1 MFRLEYILKQRTES
15 ELVLQFRPLFR
26 LFMFIFAALVAGSIV
41 VAGRDP
47 SGITFFPPLFLIFF
61 ILAGLYDERW
71 IMDREKRLLV
81 HRNGFI
87 PLVRSRSYPFDAIEA
102 LEIDTFKTHKKIIRL
117 SFLLAD
123 GSRKDV
129 EISGRKNREEIEER
143 ARRMA
148 AFMGL
153 PFNTA

>member
-1 MFRLEYILKQRTES
+1 MFSLDYVLKQGSEN
-15 ELVLQFRPLFR
+15 ELVLRFRTSFR
-26 LFMFIFAALVAGSIV
+26 LFMFLFAALVAGSMA
-41 VAGRDP
+41 VAGPDP
-47 SGITFFPPLFLIFF
+47 PGLAFLPPLFLLFF

-87 PLVRSRSYPFDAIEA
+87 PFTRIRSYRFDAIEA
-102 LEIDTFKTHKKIIRL
+102 LELDIFNTHKKIVRL

-129 EISGRKNREEIEER
+129 EISGKKNREEIEKR

-148 AFMGL
+148 TFMDL

>member
-1 MFRLEYILKQRTES
+1 MFRLDYVLKQESES
-15 ELVLQFRPLFR
+15 ELVLRFRTSFR

-41 VAGRDP
+41 VSGPNP
-47 SGITFFPPLFLIFF
+47 SGLTFLPPLFLLFF

-71 IMDREKRLLV
+71 IMDREKRLLL
-81 HRNGFI
+81 HRNGLI
-87 PLVRSRSYPFDAIEA
+87 PFASIRSYPFDSIEA
-102 LEIDTFKTHKKIIRL
+102 LELDTFQTHKKIIRL

-148 AFMGL
+148 AFMSL
-153 PFNTA
+153 SFRTE